1 MPLIHSSWIK
11 MVRSSRSKN
20 QKPKVSYIPSELLQF
35 VQRDTY
41 SLLIKG
47 DAGTGKT
54 TLSLSILRALNIK
67 SNFFYI
73 STRISTK
80 QLFTYY
86 PWLHGL
92 IEKPKMSPAAG
103 ETPHKGYTL
112 SSFEDARLDEP
123 ESLFERITN
132 QLMDVKAPIIIIDS
146 WDAIASFM
154 DKEARLNNERVLQT
168 WCERAGAKLILIS
181 EYPTNKT
188 LDFLVDGIVE
198 LQYKF
203 HDDLKIR
210 EILLSK
216 LRGIEIKKPS
226 YIYSLNDGIFR
237 SYSSYSLSDFDISS
251 NFACIHKEAQAL
263 EPLLSKDSYVTS
275 GYEALDADLGGGFP
289 SKGIVLIDTDPS
301 INVKITTAFLAVIIS
316 KFGRSCN
323 PVIIQPSSIFDANFI
338 ECYMNTLVRIDAM
351 KKGLVQILYPIK
363 EMEEQGE
370 TSLDVTDYGYL
381 NKFQRQFELFR
392 NVIAKTR
399 QEHPDKVLLNVL
411 GMETPTSGKINKTNE
426 IKILDIISFVRSNS
440 DLCLLLTTNSQDMD
454 DHITRISDIYLK
466 LKTINGTLCLHSV
479 RPSMRLYALTTITS
493 IEYPKVKLEPLV

>member
-1 MPLIHSSWIK
+1 

-20 QKPKVSYIPSELLQF
+20 QQHKLAYIPSELLQF
-35 VQRDTY
+35 VQHDTY

-54 TLSLSILRALNIK
+54 TLSLTILRALKIK

-86 PWLHGL
+86 PWLHEL
-92 IEKPKMSPAAG
+92 IEESKMSSSTG
-103 ETPHKGYTL
+103 ETPNKGYTL

-210 EILLSK
+210 QILLSK

-226 YIYSLNDGIFR
+226 YIYSLNDGMFR
-237 SYSSYSLSDFDISS
+237 SYSSYSLSDFVISS
-251 NFACIHKEAQAL
+251 NFACVNKEATQAL
-263 EPLLSKDSYVTS
+263 EPLLSKDSYITS
-275 GYEALDADLGGGFP
+275 GYEVLDTDLGGGFP
-289 SKGIVLIDTDPS
+289 SKGIVLIDADPS
-301 INVKITTAFLAVIIS
+301 INLKITTAFLAGIIS
-316 KFGRSCN
+316 KFGKSCN
-323 PVIIQPSSIFDANFI
+323 PVIIQPSTIFDANLV
-338 ECYMNTLVRIDAM
+338 ECYMNTLVRIEAM
-351 KKGLVQILYPIK
+351 KQGLVQILYPVK

-370 TSLDVTDYGYL
+370 KGETSLDVKDYGYL
-381 NKFQRQFELFR
+381 NNFLQQFELFR

-399 QEHPDKVLLNVL
+399 QEHPDKLLLNVL
-411 GMETPTSGKINKTNE
+411 GIETPTTGKISKTNE
-426 IKILDIISFVRSNS
+426 FKILDIISFIKSNS
-440 DLCLLLTTNSQDMD
+440 DLCLLLTTNSQNMD
-454 DHITRISDIYLK
+454 DHLTRISDIYLK

-479 RPSMRLYALTTITS
+479 RPPMRLYALTTITS
-493 IEYPKVKLEPLV
+493 IEYPKITLEPLV